1 MPTDRPAVAVV
12 GSYAKALVM
21 TADRIPAPGETLIG
35 RDFRGTFGG
44 KGSDMAVQA
53 ARLGAAVSY
62 LGVVGDDGYG
72 AELRELLTHEGVDLS
87 GLRVAPGTSTGV
99 GFIVKD
105 TAGRNV
111 IVVDPGAN
119 AGFAT
124 ADVDAAAPLVRTA
137 DVALAQLEIPLET
150 AVHALALAHATGV
163 TTILNPAPAVDL
175 RHTDLSSVDV
185 LTPNEHEAKIAL
197 GLGPDDMVPV
207 QDLGRRLLAL
217 GPRAVIIT
225 LGEAGALV
233 ITDEG
238 ATRIDP
244 VRVAVVDS
252 NGAGDSFNAALA
264 VALGEGMALPAAA
277 RFAGTVAALC
287 CEHWE
292 TVPSYQDRATVEAYL
307 AADPTTTTS
316 ATTTSATTTSATT
329 TTTMEARR

>member
-1 MPTDRPAVAVV
+1 MPTEHPAVAVV

-53 ARLGAAVSY
+53 ARLGAAVTY
-62 LGVVGDDGYG
+62 LGVVGDDAHG
-72 AELRELLTHEGVDLS
+72 AELRDLLEHEGVDLR
-87 GLRVAPGTSTGV
+87 GLRVAPGETTGV

-119 AGFAT
+119 AAFSP
-124 ADVDAAAPLVRTA
+124 ADVDAAAATVRTA
-137 DVALAQLEIPLET
+137 DVALAQLEIPLGT
-150 AVHALALAHATGV
+150 ALHALSLAHAHGI

-175 RHTDLSSVDV
+175 RQTDLSSVDV
-185 LTPNEHEAKIAL
+185 LTPNEHEAKVAL
-197 GLGPDDMVPV
+197 GLGPDDVVPAAE
-207 QDLGRRLLAL
+207 LGARLLAL
-217 GPRAVIIT
+217 GARAVIVT
-225 LGEAGALV
+225 LGGSGSLV
-233 ITDEG
+233 VTADQVTEV
-238 ATRIDP
+238 DP

-264 VALGEGMALPAAA
+264 VALGEGRDLPDAA
-277 RFAGTVAALC
+277 RFAGTVAALS

-292 TVPSYQDRATVEAYL
+292 TVPSYQDRTTVEAYL
-307 AADPTTTTS
+307 AANPNPNPTPTPTS
-316 ATTTSATTTSATT
+316 T
-329 TTTMEARR
+329 EARR

>member
-1 MPTDRPAVAVV
+1 MPTEDAAGAARAVVAVV

-53 ARLGAAVSY
+53 ARLGAGVSY
-62 LGVVGDDGYG
+62 LGVIGDDVYG
-72 AELRELLTHEGVDLS
+72 AEFRALLEQEGVDPV
-87 GLRVAPGTSTGV
+87 GLRVADGESTGV

-105 TAGRNV
+105 TAGANV

-119 AGFAT
+119 NSFSPD
-124 ADVDAAAPLVRTA
+124 DVDAAARALTAA
-137 DVALAQLEIPLET
+137 DVALAQLEIPLAT
-150 AVHALALAHATGV
+150 ALHALTVARAARV

-175 RHTDLSSVDV
+175 RGTDLTCVDV
-185 LTPNEHEAKIAL
+185 LTPNEHEAKAAL
-197 GLGPDDMVPV
+197 GLGPDDATPPAE
-207 QDLGRRLLAL
+207 LGRRLLAL
-217 GPRAVIIT
+217 GPRAVVIT

-233 ITDEG
+233 VTADG
-238 ATRIDP
+238 AAEVSP

-264 VALGEGMALPAAA
+264 VALGEGRDLPAAA

-292 TVPSYQDRATVEAYL
+292 TVPSYQDRATVEAFL
-307 AADPTTTTS
+307 TTIE
-316 ATTTSATTTSATT
+316 TT
-329 TTTMEARR
+329 TTTTTEARR